1 MWQAKY
7 KPRNY
12 VPWGIIAGSFLVCST
27 IPLVIRW
34 ILAKENALRDE
45 EERDTTHDN
54 IYVERVT
61 LEGEKIVLKVP
72 KVRDPSSYSR
82 CRSDPFS
89 GLRNSWTSRIGRT
102 VTSATPSDSFSVS
115 SDETTILNESLWRS
129 DRTRTQLIPQVLSA
143 VCRNLFLSCSE
154 ASEYRRDWNEI
165 PFVSSV
171 PGVRSPKGVSVF
183 ISTKVL
189 SCR

>member
-115 SDETTILNESLWRS
+115 SDETTIFNESLWRS
-129 DRTRTQLIPQVLSA
+129 DRTRTQLISA
-143 VCRNLFLSCSE
+143 SVI
-154 ASEYRRDWNEI
+154 RR
-165 PFVSSV
+165 VS
-171 PGVRSPKGVSVF
+171 
-183 ISTKVL
+183 
-189 SCR
+189 